1 MKTVLHLTNTDIN
14 SDSRILKTKQSI
26 ANFSHNYRV
35 VGIGVK
41 FEEEQHKS
49 NVDEKIEIFSI
60 NLISRGFR
68 LPNTLK
74 RIFSLVELSF
84 KMILKALKLKPDIIH
99 CNDTMVLPL
108 GVIIKLFTKSK
119 LIYDA
124 HELESNKN
132 GLSKISRN
140 MTFVCEN
147 YLWKFI
153 DKLIVVSPSIG
164 NWYHENIGKK
174 DTEIIMNSPVLE
186 QNIVPTNTNYFR
198 DKFSIPNESKIFLYI
213 GILGKGRG
221 IELILNTFVNNQDLS
236 SHLVFLGYGEL
247 KNYLTETSKNYK
259 NIHIHDAVSHAEVV
273 SIAKSADIGLCLIE
287 NISLSDYYCLP
298 NKLFEYA
305 FAEIPVLASNF
316 PDMKDVINKF
326 QLGKIC
332 ELSENEIYTSIKEFE
347 NEKELIKIDSSLLY
361 ELSWQAQESK
371 LFRLYSSLN

>member
-108 GVIIKLFTKSK
+108 GVIILFTKSK